1 MIERDSRTPFFTFCS
16 DGFANDTFIVMRWS
30 CEEAVSQPYRVEVAL
45 ASREASCD
53 LNTLLNS
60 RANFVVRMADGNQR
74 SFHGIVRQATQFDS
88 DNEYTYYR
96 VELAPRFA
104 ALADYRYSEIYLDNA
119 LPDIIRAVMSAS
131 GLGTEASSGEGAYD
145 FRIAISGAD
154 SEATRANF
162 VCQFEESCLNFLAR
176 RLEREGVYYYF
187 EQLEDREAIVF
198 CGDKPQ
204 QPSHGVSL
212 AYREPST
219 RMVES
224 AVDPLERFACE
235 VVLVPK
241 AVVLRDFAGSHAALN
256 LVVEEP
262 VEGGSHG
269 ELTIYGTHFG
279 TEKEGRRLAG
289 VHAQA
294 IACRSRR
301 FSGSS
306 RAPGLAAGYP
316 ATLADHPRSDFNV
329 AYYVVQVRHEGQQP
343 LPGRPSSGMSG
354 GQAENAFDDY
364 RNEFV
369 ALPDTTQ
376 FRADTGI
383 ATPEIARLLT
393 ATIDSEGEGPYAQLN
408 EHGCYKVRFPFAR
421 STRPAM
427 RASAWLR
434 LATPYSGAQH
444 GMHFPLLKGTEV
456 LIAFLN
462 GDPDRPLIVGSV
474 PNSENPSVITDAN
487 APHNAI
493 RTAGGNS
500 IVMDDT
506 GSAQRVKLAS
516 PVANSHITL
525 GAAAQPGL
533 ALASDSHIQVN
544 SSSYTQSVSGIYVET
559 IKALTG
565 AIPDVVS
572 GSFNTTGF
580 QASTTSG
587 MVTKNYLGISTNIF
601 NGMNTNM
608 YHGAFNV
615 VVAGLQTVTTL
626 AAKVEMGK
634 STTLDIKKAK
644 VKKLWK
650 DADSTVETIS
660 TTFMNRS
667 TTGASDTSH
676 LAQATYNV
684 GDYTLC
690 AGMPVGEGKNTL
702 KMGRPTASNQFAT
715 VELEAGISA
724 IRMSGFQPAAA
735 FVEVATQHIKLSGQG
750 SVAIGVDSTAEMSL
764 TAAELEVD
772 AASSVKVQTVNLLLE
787 AVTTT
792 LNGEIIK
799 IG

>member
-1 MIERDSRTPFFTFCS
+1 MIERNSLAPFFTFRS
-16 DGFANDTFIVMRWS
+16 DVFADDTFIVLRWS
-30 CEEAVSQPYRVEVAL
+30 CEEAVSQPYRLEVTL
-45 ASREASCD
+45 AARDASCD
-53 LNTLLNS
+53 LNTLLDS
-60 RANFVVRMADGNQR
+60 RANFVVRMADGKQR
-74 SFHGIVRQATQFDS
+74 SFRGIVRQATQFDS
-88 DNEYTYYR
+88 DSEYTYYR

-104 ALADYRYSEIYLDNA
+104 ALADYRYSEIYLNDT
-119 LPDIIRAVMSAS
+119 LPDIIRAVMSAG
-131 GLGTEASSGEGAYD
+131 GLGTEASPGAGSYD

-154 SEATRANF
+154 SEVTRANF
-162 VCQFEESCLNFLAR
+162 VCQFEENCLDFLAR

-198 CGDKPQ
+198 CGGRSQ
-204 QPSHGVSL
+204 QPDHGVSL
-212 AYREPST
+212 AYRAPST
-219 RMVES
+219 RTVADAVEP
-224 AVDPLERFACE
+224 VERFACE
-235 VVLVPK
+235 VVPVPK

-262 VEGGSHG
+262 VEGGRHG
-269 ELTIYGTHFG
+269 ELTIYGMHFG

-289 VHAQA
+289 VRAQA
-294 IACRSRR
+294 LACQATR

-316 ATLADHPRSDFNV
+316 ATLADHPRSDFNA
-329 AYYVVQVRHEGQQP
+329 AYYVVQVRHEGWQP
-343 LPGRPSSGMSG
+343 LPGRPSSGMRDG
-354 GQAENAFDDY
+354 LEANTADDY

-369 ALPDTTQ
+369 ALPDATQ
-376 FRADTGI
+376 FRTDTGI

-393 ATIDSEGEGPYAQLN
+393 ATIDSEGDGPYAQLN

-421 STRPAM
+421 SARTAM

-434 LATPYSGAQH
+434 LATPYAGAQH

-474 PNSENPSVITDAN
+474 PNSENPSVVVDAN
-487 APHNAI
+487 APQNAI

-506 GSAQRVKLAS
+506 GSAQCVKLAS

-533 ALASDSHIQVN
+533 ALVSDSHIQVN
-544 SSSYTQSVSGIYVET
+544 SSSYTQSVPGIYVET
-559 IKALTG
+559 IKALAG
-565 AIPDVVS
+565 AIPGVVS
-572 GSFNTTGF
+572 SSFNTTGL
-580 QASTTSG
+580 QASTASG
-587 MVTKNYLGISTNIF
+587 MVTKNYLGLSTNIF

-608 YHGAFNV
+608 YHGAFNIV
-615 VVAGLQTVTTL
+615 MAGLQTITML

-634 STTLDIKKAK
+634 STTLDIKKGK
-644 VKKLWK
+644 VRKVWK
-650 DADSTVETIS
+650 DADSTVETIT
-660 TTFMNRS
+660 TTFMDRS
-667 TTGASDTSH
+667 ATGASDTSH

-684 GDYTLC
+684 GEYTLC
-690 AGMPVGEGKNTL
+690 AGMPVGEGRNML
-702 KMGRPTASNQFAT
+702 KMGRPTASNQLAT
-715 VELEAGISA
+715 VELEAGVSA

-735 FVEVATQHIKLSGQG
+735 FVEVATQHIKLNGQG
-750 SVAIGVDSTAEMSL
+750 SVAIGVGSTAEMSL

-772 AASSVKVQTVNLLLE
+772 AAVSVKVQTVNLLLD